1 MIDQTDRD
9 LVRRMRDGDEAAFD
23 QFFAG
28 CFPRLF
34 RFALAR
40 VGDEAAAE
48 DIVQASLVQAVRKL
62 HTWRGEASLFTW
74 ICTIC
79 RREIADRAGR
89 DASRPTVALT
99 DEHPEVRAALES
111 LGAAVEGPDAMLER
125 KDVGRLVQL
134 ALDYL
139 PLRYAQ
145 VLQWKYLEDLPVH
158 EIAERLDTTS
168 KAAES
173 LLSRARAAF
182 RDAFQSLQEQ
192 ARES

>member
-1 MIDQTDRD
+1 MIDQTDRE

-89 DASRPTVALT
+89 AASQPTVPLT
-99 DEHPEVRAALES
+99 DDHPEVRAALES
-111 LGAAVEGPDAMLER
+111 LGASIEGPDAALER
-125 KDVGRLVQL
+125 EDVGRLVQQ

-145 VLQWKYLEDLPVH
+145 VLQWKYLDDLPVAD
-158 EIAERLDTTS
+158 IAERLDSSS

-182 RDAFQSLQEQ
+182 RDAFQSLQQQ